1 MPVDLSDTLVVG
13 ISATALF
20 DMSESDSVFRKKYKV
35 DKDTAIEEYRKYML
49 ERENDFLDDGT
60 GMPLIKALLNLNKY
74 QSKGEPTN

>member
-20 DMSESDSVFRKKYKV
+20 DMSESDSELRRKY
-35 DKDTAIEEYRKYML
+35 KDTAIEEYRKYML